1 MISHCGVIQLIGW
14 RQKTQGHVKCCN
26 GVVPVQNVIS
36 VLDRV
41 VHDILRMFLKDTVET
56 SSTGLFSFYPEI
68 SDITLRPRKRYPFWA
83 VLKIQYS
90 TVQPDFFYQGAI
102 LCCHKNP
109 VANSLQGPKQVANIE
124 AHATLQWIPIW
135 CPQSPLWNPLHRTDI
150 TTMGCPAYVKANIID
165 SRNLLFHSTISY

>member
-90 TVQPDFFYQGAI
+90 TVQPDFFIRQ
-102 LCCHKNP
+102 
-109 VANSLQGPKQVANIE
+109 
-124 AHATLQWIPIW
+124 HATLHWNPIW